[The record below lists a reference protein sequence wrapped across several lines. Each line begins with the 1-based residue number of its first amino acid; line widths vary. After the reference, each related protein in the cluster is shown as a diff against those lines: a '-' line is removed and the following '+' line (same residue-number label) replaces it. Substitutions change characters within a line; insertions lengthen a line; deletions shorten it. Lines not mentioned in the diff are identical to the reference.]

1 MYKAFDDYITDDKAI
16 KQLSEQRSIGYDV
29 LEKSFALVKRFILSK
44 KRIIYGGMS
53 IDMALK
59 AAGQSGI
66 YAADA
71 IPDYDFMSPDA
82 YRDSIEL
89 ADLLFKEFGDVG
101 IDAISALHPTTR
113 RVRINY
119 VPIADIT
126 YIPPSTYDRLP
137 IIDYKGF
144 RVIHPTFQRLDMHRA
159 FCNPLEHVPREVV
172 FFRTAKDIKRF
183 GLLNDA
189 YPLVSNRLDEKKTS
203 VIETPV
209 KYFEHGLV
217 GGLFGHALLGGF
229 LVDDDKITVPA
240 KLEKIAKTIVIMCD
254 EPLKVAALIQGD
266 YPNADTKYYSKF
278 QDDVRP
284 PSIVVTTKEYVFDIQ
299 ATKGRLVPYLMVGN
313 KKVVSHHGQL
323 MHYLERH
330 FNSTD
335 QDDNMWLYCCLLNKM
350 KSGCEMTATVYGF
363 YNWSLPY
370 IVNAQRQYAQIESLD
385 LQNARPPARYN
396 PADAK
401 EPMEFDPKKSWVFTM
416 DGGELS
422 EFTEMLLRVEKK

>member
-1 MYKAFDDYITDDKAI
+1 
-16 KQLSEQRSIGYDV
+16 
-29 LEKSFALVKRFILSK
+29 
-44 KRIIYGGMS
+44 
-53 IDMALK
+53 
-59 AAGQSGI
+59 
-66 YAADA
+66 
-71 IPDYDFMSPDA
+71 
-82 YRDSIEL
+82 
-89 ADLLFKEFGDVG
+89 
-101 IDAISALHPTTR
+101 
-113 RVRINY
+113 
-119 VPIADIT
+119 
-126 YIPPSTYDRLP
+126 
-137 IIDYKGF
+137 
-144 RVIHPTFQRLDMHRA
+144 MHRA

-189 YPLVSNRLDEKKTS
+189 YPLVPVRLDEKKTIK
-203 VIETPV
+203 VDIPT

-229 LVDDDKITVPA
+229 PIAEDTITVPA
-240 KLEKIAKTIVIMCD
+240 KLEKIAKTIVIMSD
-254 EPLKVAALIQGD
+254 EPLKVAELIKGD
-266 YPNADTKYYSKF
+266 YKKADVKYYSKF

-284 PSIVVTTKEYVFDIQ
+284 PSIVVDTKEYTFDIQ
-299 ATKGRLVPYLMVGN
+299 DTKGRLVPYLMVGN

-330 FNSTD
+330 FNTKD
-335 QDDNMWLYCCLLNKM
+335 QDDYMWLYCSLLNNM
-350 KSGCEMTATVYGF
+350 KQGCEMTAIVYGF

-401 EPMEFDPKKSWVFTM
+401 EPMVFDPKKSWVFTM

-422 EFTEMLLRVEKK
+422 EFTEMRLRVEKK